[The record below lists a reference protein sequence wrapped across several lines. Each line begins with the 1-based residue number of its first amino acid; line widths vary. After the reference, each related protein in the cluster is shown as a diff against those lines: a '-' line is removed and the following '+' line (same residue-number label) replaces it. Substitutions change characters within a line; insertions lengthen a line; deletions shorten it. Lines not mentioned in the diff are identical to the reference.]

1 MATKTDTKE
10 IKFEEKIKKLEAI
23 VNELESGEVD
33 LDDAIEKYTEAMKL
47 SKICS
52 DKLKNAEEQ
61 INKIVKEDGSIEEF
75 KNLEEGE

>member
-47 SKICS
+47 SKECS
-52 DKLKNAEEQ
+52 EKLTE
-61 INKIVKEDGSIEEF
+61 VT
-75 KNLEEGE
+75 